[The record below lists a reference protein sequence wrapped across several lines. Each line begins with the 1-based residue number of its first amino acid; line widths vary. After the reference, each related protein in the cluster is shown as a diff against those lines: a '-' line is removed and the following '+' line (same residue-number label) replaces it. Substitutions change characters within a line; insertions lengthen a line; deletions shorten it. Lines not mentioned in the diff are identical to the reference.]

1 MNYYSKNLN
10 ANNLQKCYEI
20 APPRIQQLLA
30 AEIDFILRK
39 LSIND
44 TVLDL
49 GCGYGRVSIELAPKV
64 KKVIGID
71 ISQDNIELADN
82 LHQQINNLEFYKM
95 NAVKLNFPADIFDVT
110 ICVQNGIS
118 AFKEDPYLLLAE
130 ALRVTKKGGILLF
143 STYSDK
149 IWQDRLQWFQLQ
161 SDEKLLGEID
171 YEQTKD
177 GTIVCKDGFKA
188 ITYSGN
194 EFVKLASK
202 FNLDAN
208 IYEVDNSI
216 VFCEIKKNGST
227 IFCVE

>member
-1 MNYYSKNLN
+1 MDEYKENYYSKNLN
-10 ANNLQKCYEI
+10 ATNLQKCYEI
-20 APPRIQQLLA
+20 ATPRIQQLLA

-44 TVLDL
+44 IVLDL
-49 GCGYGRVSIELAPKV
+49 GCGYGRVAIELVPKA

-71 ISQDNIELADN
+71 ISQDNIELANN
-82 LHQQINNLEFYKM
+82 LHQQICNLEFYKM
-95 NAVKLNFPADIFDVT
+95 NAVTLSFSADTFDVT

-130 ALRVTKKGGILLF
+130 ALRVTKKGGTLLF

-149 IWQDRLQWFQLQ
+149 IWQDRLHWFQIQ
-161 SDEKLLGEID
+161 ADEKLLGEID

-177 GTIVCKDGFKA
+177 GIIVCKDGFKA

-194 EFVKLASK
+194 EFIKLASK

-216 VFCEIKKNGST
+216 VFCEIKKQ
-227 IFCVE
+227 